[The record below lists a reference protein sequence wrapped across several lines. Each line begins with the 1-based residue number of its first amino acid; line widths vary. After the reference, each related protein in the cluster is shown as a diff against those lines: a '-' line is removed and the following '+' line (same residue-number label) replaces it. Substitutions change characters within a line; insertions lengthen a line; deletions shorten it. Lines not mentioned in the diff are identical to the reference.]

1 MEEAAFRERYG
12 PWALVTGAAEGLGAE
27 FANQIAARGLGVV
40 LLDVQVDKAEARAGA
55 IAREH
60 GVATRVVACDLSE
73 PAFLAPVVRAT
84 GDLEIGLLVCCA
96 GIGSTGAFLDTP
108 IDVLKRAIAVN
119 CTATLELTHHY
130 AAPMVERGRGGV
142 VVVASSAAYAGSP
155 FVAGYAATKAFDLS
169 LGEAL
174 WYELRGAGVDA
185 IAFAPQGTNTPGFRR
200 GMPQLREG
208 EEADGV
214 MLPEE
219 AVRIALGG
227 LGRLPSLRPDLPET
241 FSEARRAAIEAAGDF
256 TRGLARTRGD
266 GH

>member
-1 MEEAAFRERYG
+1 MEDDAFRERYG

-27 FANQIAARGLGVV
+27 FARQIAARGLSVV
-40 LLDVQVDKAEARAGA
+40 LLDVQADKARPHADGLARQ
-55 IAREH
+55 H
-60 GVATRVVACDLSE
+60 GVATRVVDCDLSD
-73 PAFLAPVVRAT
+73 PDFLAPVVEAT
-84 GDLEIGLLVCCA
+84 RDLEIGLLVCCA
-96 GIGSTGAFLDTP
+96 GVGSTGAFLETP

-130 AAPMVERGRGGV
+130 AAPMVERRRGGIV
-142 VVVASSAAYAGSP
+142 VIASNAAYAGSP

-174 WYELRGAGVDA
+174 WYELRSAGVDA

-208 EEADGV
+208 EEAEGV

-256 TRGLARTRGD
+256 TRGLARTRGGD
-266 GH
+266 H